1 MVSDRDS
8 WSFGGIYDHI
18 QKPQDVAVFDKP
30 AKLFFQNVVID
41 TVKILSNIAFQDPAV
56 RPVLSVVPRHKIFQA
71 VKSEVRSFA
80 FLACVVVV
88 YESFRKVRFQ
98 DIIAKTVLNDF
109 VAEAVIHDQPF
120 FRFFHNEAVIRRQAV
135 FVGR

>member
-1 MVSDRDS
+1 MIISRS
-8 WSFGGIYDHI
+8 HN
-18 QKPQDVAVFDKP
+18 KP

-56 RPVLSVVPRHKIFQA
+56 RPVLPVVPRHEIFQA

-98 DIIAKTVLNDF
+98 DIIAKTMLNDF
-109 VAEAVIHDQPF
+109 VAEAVIHD
-120 FRFFHNEAVIRRQAV
+120 
-135 FVGR
+135 

>member
-1 MVSDRDS
+1 M
-8 WSFGGIYDHI
+8 
-18 QKPQDVAVFDKP
+18 
-30 AKLFFQNVVID
+30 AKLLSALPVGSVVKSTNTKYNGKVIRWIVGTQD
-41 TVKILSNIAFQDPAV
+41 TAV
-56 RPVLSVVPRHKIFQA
+56 RPVLSVVPRHEIFQA

-109 VAEAVIHDQPF
+109 VAEAVIHDQSF
-120 FRFFHNEAVIRRQAV
+120 LRFFHNEAVIRRQAV

>member
-1 MVSDRDS
+1 M
-8 WSFGGIYDHI
+8 
-18 QKPQDVAVFDKP
+18 
-30 AKLFFQNVVID
+30 ID

-56 RPVLSVVPRHKIFQA
+56 RPVLPVVPRHEIFQA

>member
-1 MVSDRDS
+1 MIISRS
-8 WSFGGIYDHI
+8 HKTS
-18 QKPQDVAVFDKP
+18 AVFDKP

-56 RPVLSVVPRHKIFQA
+56 RPVLPVVPRHEIFQA

-120 FRFFHNEAVIRRQAV
+120 ISVLSTMKQL
-135 FVGR
+135 